1 MTPAPDEAPVPDGRP
16 DGRPDGQPDGRLDG
30 AAGAA
35 SPGGDPAHEAGGA
48 AASSAPTPSARPG
61 LGPGHALLVD
71 ADPLLACL
79 LEEWLATEGLAT
91 HTVPPAGGASAC
103 RLVIVDLPYPRRG
116 GVDSI
121 REVAARQPGV
131 PIIAL
136 SPTLFSSVESCG
148 TVSRSLGVDC
158 VLAKPTTR
166 ERLLAAVRRFVAP

>member
-1 MTPAPDEAPVPDGRP
+1 MTTAPEAAPGPQDEARSTARAVAADGPAPPAGDATTCDATTCPPPAPM
-16 DGRPDGQPDGRLDG
+16 
-30 AAGAA
+30 
-35 SPGGDPAHEAGGA
+35 
-48 AASSAPTPSARPG
+48 ARPG
-61 LGPGHALLVD
+61 PGHVLLVD

-79 LEEWLATEGLAT
+79 LEEWLAAEGLAT

-121 REVAARQPGV
+121 REVASRHPGV

-148 TVSRSLGVDC
+148 TVSRALGVDC

-166 ERLLAAVRRFVAP
+166 ERLLSAVRRFVAR